1 MPKVKKL
8 EIGGGKKPQGGYL
21 HMDIKKIP
29 GVDIVG
35 DVRKLPFKDGE
46 LDEIF
51 GHWILEHF
59 YYREIP
65 EILAE
70 WKRVLKKGGLLH
82 LVTNNGQA
90 NLESY
95 FKKEIN
101 IHELNRMIF
110 GVHLADKINYLGIE
124 DLHKIIWTKELVE
137 FFFKDFSR
145 LEIKETWKHR
155 DVDGILKCPGIK
167 IKAWK

>member
-1 MPKVKKL
+1 MTSKKL
-8 EIGGGKKPQGGYL
+8 EIGGGKKNRKAEGYL
-21 HMDIKKIP
+21 QMDAKKLP

-46 LDEIF
+46 LDEIY

-65 EILAE
+65 EILSE

-82 LVTNNGQA
+82 LVTNNGDA
-90 NLESY
+90 HIKAYNEGV
-95 FKKEIN
+95 IN
-101 IHELNRMIF
+101 IHELNRMLF
-110 GVHLADKINYLGIE
+110 GVHLKLAIQTGVE
-124 DLHKIIWTKELVE
+124 DLHKIMWNKELVE
-137 FFFKDFSR
+137 YFFTGFSK

-155 DVDGILKCPGIK
+155 EDDGTFKCPGIV